1 MISWKDKRDFWIMGA
16 KIADPAGGKI
26 KTGSVLVQKGM
37 ICEVSAQKTPETD
50 LPVLD
55 AGGLVLAPGFVDI
68 HTHLREPGFEDKET
82 IETGTAAAASGGYT
96 SIMCMANTQPVVDD
110 PSVVEYIRRRAE
122 MSGCCRV
129 YVAGA
134 VTKGLAGEEI
144 TEFHHLKRAGA
155 VALSDD
161 GKYIVNSKVMRLA
174 LEYAKMI
181 GLPVISHCEDPYL
194 ADDAQMNESYVST
207 RLGLRGAPA
216 ASEEIAI
223 ARDIR
228 LAALTGGRLH
238 IAHVSTAGGV
248 DLVRKAKKAGIAVT
262 AEASPHHLTL
272 DETMLESYDRNFKVN
287 PPLRGSRDIAALRAG
302 LRDGTIDCIATDH
315 APHTEIDKQV
325 EFNYAPSGMTG
336 LQTAFAQ
343 LNTELVEKG
352 EMELVELLR
361 LLSAAPASV
370 IGIPGGRLEP
380 GLPADLVLLDPK
392 EEWVFERAMVR
403 SRSYNTPLIGKK
415 FTGRVHGV
423 FLEGKWYSDVS

>member
-1 MISWKDKRDFWIMGA
+1 M
-16 KIADPAGGKI
+16 
-26 KTGSVLVQKGM
+26 
-37 ICEVSAQKTPETD
+37 
-50 LPVLD
+50 
-55 AGGLVLAPGFVDI
+55 
-68 HTHLREPGFEDKET
+68 
-82 IETGTAAAASGGYT
+82 
-96 SIMCMANTQPVVDD
+96 
-110 PSVVEYIRRRAE
+110 
-122 MSGCCRV
+122 
-129 YVAGA
+129 
-134 VTKGLAGEEI
+134 
-144 TEFHHLKRAGA
+144 
-155 VALSDD
+155 
-161 GKYIVNSKVMRLA
+161 
-174 LEYAKMI
+174 
-181 GLPVISHCEDPYL
+181 
-194 ADDAQMNESYVST
+194 
-207 RLGLRGAPA
+207 
-216 ASEEIAI
+216 
-223 ARDIR
+223 
-228 LAALTGGRLH
+228 
-238 IAHVSTAGGV
+238 
-248 DLVRKAKKAGIAVT
+248 RKAKKAGIAVT

-272 DETMLESYDRNFKVN
+272 DETMLEGYDRNFKVN
-287 PPLRGSRDIAALRAG
+287 PPLRGARDIAALRAG

-415 FTGRVHGV
+415 FTGRIHGV